1 MVNTLDEWYAQAER
15 GTRGDMVYSI
25 LKDWKEREQE
35 LDELKNEYQE
45 LLALI
50 DTLNLEFVE
59 QPHMTAYYCL
69 GKINDHIT
77 QAVTIANNDSKEDNN
92 ET

>member
-35 LDELKNEYQE
+35 LAELKNLVSE
-45 LLALI
+45 A
-50 DTLNLEFVE
+50 
-59 QPHMTAYYCL
+59 
-69 GKINDHIT
+69 NDWISKGEVADPILFRKVWARVM
-77 QAVTIANNDSKEDNN
+77 QAVTIANNDSKED
-92 ET
+92 TQ